1 MRLHSTRISPDQ
13 LLLIY
18 KTIKLNPE
26 KRKYFYINKFNSKY
40 PYSYRGLFLLKTEEF
55 KKGLDTLSI

>member
-1 MRLHSTRISPDQ
+1 MRLNPKNISPDQ

-26 KRKYFYINKFNSKY
+26 KRNYFYINKFNSKY
-40 PYSYRGLFLLKTEEF
+40 PYSYRRLYLLKIEEF
-55 KKGLDTLSI
+55 KKGIDSLKI